1 MEEDYALIIGIDH
14 YKPDGGLRTLNGP
27 IRDAKKFKEWVL
39 DAHGGDVPKEQVVD
53 LFSTLDPLKP
63 NTVEI
68 DDKLQEVLDKALAS
82 KKKSGR
88 RLYFYF
94 AGHGMAEEANKVNV
108 ALCMA
113 NWSKKRGGAAVSV
126 SNHEQVFNDTGVF
139 QEIVYIADCCRVR
152 EWRAVP
158 AVSEIT
164 PDNFPGQFARKVSWF
179 KAFAAQ
185 YGDQAFEV
193 TNEANEVE
201 GIFTTVLINGLSG
214 AAANKDGV
222 ITGDSLG
229 AYLELNTRIEAEKH
243 NLKQT
248 PQIVHAPH
256 SIAKPIVFN
265 VTNVNGGTCSCT
277 IQFLPETQG
286 PVFLLDGN
294 SDEMAKFSP
303 TIQPTVSLNLPRQK
317 KFMLMDKPSSKTCL
331 IEIPLTQNEEFHVS
345 F

>member
-14 YKPDGGLRTLNGP
+14 YKPDGGLRMLNGP
-27 IRDAKKFKEWVL
+27 IRDAQKFKQWIL
-39 DAHGGDVPKEQVVD
+39 DPAGGNLPEKNVVD
-53 LFSTLDPLKP
+53 LFSTSDPLKP

-68 DDKLQEVLDKALAS
+68 DDKLEDVFEKALKSA
-82 KKKSGR
+82 KKAGR

-139 QEIVYIADCCRVR
+139 EEIVYIADCCRVR
-152 EWRAVP
+152 EWRSVP
-158 AVSEIT
+158 TPSSIT
-164 PDNFPGQFARKVSWF
+164 PDNFPGKFPRKVSWF
-179 KAFAAQ
+179 KGFAAQ

-193 TNEANEVE
+193 TNDANEVE
-201 GIFTTVLINGLSG
+201 GIFTEVLINGLSG
-214 AAANKDGV
+214 AAANKEGIID
-222 ITGDSLG
+222 GDSLG
-229 AYLELNTRIEAEKH
+229 VYLEVNTRIEAEKYK
-243 NLKQT
+243 LKQT

-256 SIAKPIVFN
+256 SMTKPIVFKIPAAN
-265 VTNVNGGTCSCT
+265 PETCLCT

-286 PVFLLDGN
+286 PVDLLDGN
-294 SDEMAKFSP
+294 SNLVATFWP
-303 TIQPTVSLNLPRQK
+303 AIQPTATLKLPRQK
-317 KFMLMDKPSSKTCL
+317 KFMLMDKSSSKTTM
-331 IEIPLTQNEEFHVS
+331 IEILLTQNETFHVS

>member
-14 YKPDGGLRTLNGP
+14 YKPDGGLRMLNGP
-27 IRDAKKFKEWVL
+27 IRDANKFKQWLL
-39 DAHGGDVPKEQVVD
+39 DPNGGNIPKENTVE
-53 LFSTLDPLKP
+53 LLSTLDPLKP

-68 DDKLQEVLDKALAS
+68 DDMLEEVFDKALKS
-82 KKKSGR
+82 VKKSGR

-139 QEIVYIADCCRVR
+139 QEIVYITDCCRVR
-152 EWRAVP
+152 EWRSVP
-158 AVSEIT
+158 TLSSIT
-164 PDNFPGQFARKVSWF
+164 ADNFPGQFPRKVSWF

-193 TNEANEVE
+193 TNEANEVV
-201 GIFTTVLINGLSG
+201 GIFTDVLINGLSG
-214 AAANKDGV
+214 AAANKDGT
-222 ITGDSLG
+222 IDGESLG
-229 AYLELNTRIEAEKH
+229 IYLELNTRMEAEKH

-248 PQIVHAPH
+248 PQIVHTPH
-256 SIAKPIVFN
+256 SIAKPIVFKIPKVN
-265 VTNVNGGTCSCT
+265 VETCSCT

-286 PVFLLDGN
+286 PVDLLDGN
-294 SDEMAKFSP
+294 SNTVATFSP
-303 TIQPTVSLNLPRQK
+303 AIQPSTTLKLPRQK
-317 KFMLMDKPSSKTCL
+317 KFMLMDKTSSKTSM